1 MIISKTELN
10 GLINELI
17 KCFSGEDRLFPLWFI
32 NTMQH
37 NFLVLTSAA
46 RSDEPAAADLIN
58 IEDVAFFEYE
68 QVKNLNFTFKEAKI
82 INYFIKEEK

>member
-1 MIISKTELN
+1 MTISRIELN

-37 NFLVLTSAA
+37 NFLILASAA
-46 RSDEPAAADLIN
+46 QSDEPAAADPIN